1 MRRTKNY
8 WVPLLTGAIVASLSS
23 CASLPTNSERDKAG
37 LPPAHA
43 IEASKTT
50 TKASDA
56 SRLLTGAI
64 SQATTT
70 APSKNNVT
78 VTIYQP
84 DTQCEAL
91 VPEKVDVSAVESVQA
106 AVGKVLEER
115 DTADFNL
122 AGYRVIV
129 NPSNRVATVDLRIA
143 PGSQRKFVSLSSCE
157 QFALFGSLRK
167 TLTANSQ
174 WKIKDVRFTEQGE
187 DISL

>member
-1 MRRTKNY
+1 MIRIKKY
-8 WVPLLTGAIVASLSS
+8 FVPLLTGAIVASLSS
-23 CASLPTNSERDKAG
+23 CASSPANSERDKAG
-37 LPPAHA
+37 LPPAQA

-50 TKASDA
+50 KASDA
-56 SRLLTGAI
+56 SPSLTGAI

-70 APSKNNVT
+70 APAKNNVT

-91 VPEKVDVSAVESVQA
+91 VPEKVDVSSVESVQA
-106 AVGKVLEER
+106 TVGKILEER

-122 AGYRVIV
+122 AGYRVSV
-129 NPSNRVATVDLRIA
+129 NPSNGVATVDLRIA

-174 WKIKDVRFTEQGE
+174 WKIKDVRFTEQGA

>member
-1 MRRTKNY
+1 MNSIKKY
-8 WVPLLTGAIVASLSS
+8 FVPLLTGAIVASLSS
-23 CASLPTNSERDKAG
+23 CASSPANSDTDKAG
-37 LPPAHA
+37 LPPAQA
-43 IEASKTT
+43 IEARKTT

-56 SRLLTGAI
+56 SQLLTGAI

-70 APSKNNVT
+70 APSKNTAT

-84 DTQCEAL
+84 NTQCEAL
-91 VPEKVDVSAVESVQA
+91 VPEKVDVSSVESVQA
-106 AVGKVLEER
+106 TVGKILEER

-122 AGYRVIV
+122 AGYRVSV
-129 NPSNRVATVDLRIA
+129 NPNNGVATVDLRIA